1 MVAELAYCEALV
13 LKRLVQM
20 KKMSEE
26 EVSESCS
33 RSLSFTLA
41 VLVAESSSNSLRLVT
56 KGERCLLSFQDIQP
70 ESLTMLT

>member
-13 LKRLVQM
+13 LKWLVQM

-33 RSLSFTLA
+33 SSLSLTLA
-41 VLVAESSSNSLRLVT
+41 VLVT
-56 KGERCLLSFQDIQP
+56 DLLLIRSG
-70 ESLTMLT
+70 L